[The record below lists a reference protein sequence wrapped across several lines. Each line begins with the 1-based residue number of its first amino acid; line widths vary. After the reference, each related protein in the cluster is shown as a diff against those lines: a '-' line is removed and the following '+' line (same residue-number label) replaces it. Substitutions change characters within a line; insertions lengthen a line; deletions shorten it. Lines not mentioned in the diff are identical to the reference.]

1 MSKENTF
8 SGASVISGVLTI
20 LLAIFMICNIS
31 QGYAEER
38 QKEASKR
45 TASIVAPATFCNSSY
60 NDGWG
65 SFTCRLVTEIEGKPF
80 TFYFRVSTHNY
91 KDAMKLQGI
100 ETVLEGTDFIID
112 YEPSNPDNFT
122 ARPAGY
128 NSIWDIK

>member
-1 MSKENTF
+1 MSEDTMV
-8 SGASVISGVLTI
+8 SSISGIFIMFLV
-20 LLAIFMICNIS
+20 IFMVCGIS

-38 QKEASKR
+38 QKEAYKR

-60 NDGWG
+60 YDGRG
-65 SFTCRLVTEIEGKPF
+65 SFTCRLVTEIEGEPF
-80 TFYFRVSTHNY
+80 TFYFRVSTHYY

-122 ARPAGY
+122 ARPVGY
-128 NSIWDIK
+128 SSIWEVN